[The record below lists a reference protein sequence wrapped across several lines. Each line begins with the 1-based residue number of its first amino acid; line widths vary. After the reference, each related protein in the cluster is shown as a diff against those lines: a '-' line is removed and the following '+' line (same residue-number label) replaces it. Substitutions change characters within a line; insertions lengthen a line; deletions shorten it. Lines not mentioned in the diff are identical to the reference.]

1 MDTEDKQIVIIEKPQ
16 IKYTLEEMREKFWR
30 IDTTFEIAEDYYD
43 AERWIP
49 AESPGWVPIDEKA
62 GGKDRRRFKNP
73 EQGKEILKMPEPNAS
88 ALMLNAA
95 RKSYK
100 SARLLVLDKEHRTAK
115 AEESDELEVSEI
127 IFDMLEEDMKSII
140 MSYTAIEAF
149 VNETVRREDEIY
161 IAKKGKTIA
170 TRLSYEDFRR
180 MALEEKL
187 YRVLPEKLKLPPI
200 AKDGKDGKDDTWQ
213 KYKELEDLRHAII
226 HMEGEGRR
234 SNVIEKPNVIWKRIY
249 EAGVRWGIPAYER
262 AFRVI
267 KHFSR
272 SQSGEYP
279 NWIVNF
285 PQA

>member
-30 IDTTFEIAEDYYD
+30 IDTTFETAEDYYNAD
-43 AERWIP
+43 MWIP
-49 AESPGWVPIDEKA
+49 AESPGWVPIDEKV

-73 EQGKEILKMPEPNAS
+73 EQGKEILERPEPNAS
-88 ALMLNAA
+88 ALMLNTA
-95 RKSYK
+95 RKDYERS
-100 SARLLVLDKEHRTAK
+100 RLLNEKRIT
-115 AEESDELEVSEI
+115 AEEEGTDELEVSDI
-127 IFDMLEEDMKSII
+127 VFDMLEENMKSTI
-140 MSYTAIEAF
+140 MAYTAIEAF
-149 VNETVRREDEIY
+149 VDEMVRPEDKIY
-161 IAKKGKTIA
+161 IAKKGKTIE
-170 TRLSYEDFRR
+170 TRLSYEDFMR

-187 YRVLPEKLKLPPI
+187 YRVLPEKLGKQPI
-200 AKDGKDGKDDTWQ
+200 DRNGKDNIWQ
-213 KYKELEDLRHAII
+213 DYKELENLRHAII
-226 HMEGEGRR
+226 HMKGEGRR

-249 EAGVRWGIPAYER
+249 EAGVRWRIPAYER